1 MKKTPEKYLHQKGYT
16 TYNTSKSKIKAEK
29 GLGQAFVELYYK
41 KLENKDIKG
50 FMDDIIEFHKEET
63 WESEK
68 KKEKKKK
75 DS

>member
-1 MKKTPEKYLHQKGYT
+1 MKKTPEKYLYQKGYT
-16 TYNTSKSKIKAEK
+16 TYNTSKSKIKGEV
-29 GLGQAFVELYYK
+29 GLGKFFIDYYK
-41 KLENKDIKG
+41 RLEDKNIKA